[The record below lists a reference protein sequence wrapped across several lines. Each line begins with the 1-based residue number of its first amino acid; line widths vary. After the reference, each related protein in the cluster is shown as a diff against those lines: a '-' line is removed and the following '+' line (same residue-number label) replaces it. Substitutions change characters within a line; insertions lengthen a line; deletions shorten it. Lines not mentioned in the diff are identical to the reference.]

1 MAVPAGVI
9 APIVPLA
16 GLDQLKDDCERLL
29 NESAMQYR
37 GLQEILS
44 DALALLPTETAC
56 LPIVRRIGIDIDTAK
71 APVVR
76 MRLIEHCIGGVL
88 LNNASLKTL
97 EPQAGLNPLRLG
109 SYATCLKT
117 EDWPSPAGIGPS
129 VGLAWLIVAY
139 SAQAG
144 MRIGA
149 VQHGLPLAL
158 VTAQEGMVPL
168 TIRTLQVRNWV
179 IVSNHW
185 QIGSEMILDGSL
197 MAMPFFLALPE
208 SLMRSVVA
216 DGVIALDGF
225 PCGQANA
232 FTTIDQALVKLHQWC
247 DQVPSIEAGLHENVW
262 IIGYRPMM
270 SRFPTVLKNPA
281 TGKGGLLHWHNQ
293 SYCGHCLILEAIEDG
308 NYRLNPIELLTAM
321 VVDTRLSLKALLDG
335 LNWDLSG
342 ATEQFSFHCHIAV
355 PTRLS
360 KLIGAGCT
368 AGIGSSAIAGSAVAR
383 AIGEGQIGSSELTIA
398 SGGSRLRIA
407 LNVHQM
413 D

>member
-1 MAVPAGVI
+1 MAHIASHCDHSFGPRAFCALRLVNTVLSAVRRLATMAVPAGVI

-16 GLDQLKDDCERLL
+16 GLDQLKDDCKRLL

-71 APVVR
+71 ALLVR

-117 EDWPSPAGIGPS
+117 EDWPSPEGIGPS

-144 MRIGA
+144 MRVGA

-179 IVSNHW
+179 IVS
-185 QIGSEMILDGSL
+185 I
-197 MAMPFFLALPE
+197 
-208 SLMRSVVA
+208 
-216 DGVIALDGF
+216 
-225 PCGQANA
+225 
-232 FTTIDQALVKLHQWC
+232 
-247 DQVPSIEAGLHENVW
+247 
-262 IIGYRPMM
+262 
-270 SRFPTVLKNPA
+270 
-281 TGKGGLLHWHNQ
+281 TGR
-293 SYCGHCLILEAIEDG
+293 LEV
-308 NYRLNPIELLTAM
+308 R
-321 VVDTRLSLKALLDG
+321 
-335 LNWDLSG
+335 
-342 ATEQFSFHCHIAV
+342 
-355 PTRLS
+355 
-360 KLIGAGCT
+360 
-368 AGIGSSAIAGSAVAR
+368 
-383 AIGEGQIGSSELTIA
+383 
-398 SGGSRLRIA
+398 
-407 LNVHQM
+407 
-413 D
+413 

>member
-1 MAVPAGVI
+1 
-9 APIVPLA
+9 
-16 GLDQLKDDCERLL
+16 
-29 NESAMQYR
+29 
-37 GLQEILS
+37 
-44 DALALLPTETAC
+44 
-56 LPIVRRIGIDIDTAK
+56 
-71 APVVR
+71 
-76 MRLIEHCIGGVL
+76 
-88 LNNASLKTL
+88 
-97 EPQAGLNPLRLG
+97 
-109 SYATCLKT
+109 
-117 EDWPSPAGIGPS
+117 
-129 VGLAWLIVAY
+129 
-139 SAQAG
+139 

-262 IIGYRPMM
+262 IIVYHPLM

-342 ATEQFSFHCHIAV
+342 ATEQFSFHRHIAV

-360 KLIGAGCT
+360 KLIGAGRT

>member
-16 GLDQLKDDCERLL
+16 GLDQLKDDCKRLL

-71 APVVR
+71 ALLVR

-117 EDWPSPAGIGPS
+117 EDWPSPEGIGPS

-144 MRIGA
+144 MRVGA

-158 VTAQEGMVPL
+158 VTA
-168 TIRTLQVRNWV
+168 
-179 IVSNHW
+179 

-247 DQVPSIEAGLHENVW
+247 DQ
-262 IIGYRPMM
+262 
-270 SRFPTVLKNPA
+270 
-281 TGKGGLLHWHNQ
+281 GGLLHWHNQ
-293 SYCGHCLILEAIEDG
+293 SYCGHCLIVEAIEDG

-342 ATEQFSFHCHIAV
+342 TTEQFSFHRHIAV

-360 KLIGAGCT
+360 KLIGAGRT